1 MALAYVLQHVL
12 DCCILATMGDLLKKR
27 LQQQKF
33 SSPYQEALLNIL
45 VCADH
50 FTRRME
56 AVCAQHGITAAQY
69 NVLRILRGVYPNG
82 HARCDI
88 INRMLQAAPDVTRL
102 IDRLIRAGL
111 ARRGRSEIDGRL
123 SLTFITPQ
131 GLALLDLM
139 EPDISAS
146 DVALS
151 ELISERDA
159 RQISKLCERIYGG
172 LE

>member
-1 MALAYVLQHVL
+1 
-12 DCCILATMGDLLKKR
+12 MGDLLKKR

-50 FTRRME
+50 LTRRME

-88 INRMLQAAPDVTRL
+88 INRMLQTAPDVTRL

-111 ARRGRSEIDGRL
+111 ARRGRSEIDARL
-123 SLTFITPQ
+123 SLTFITEQ
-131 GLALLDLM
+131 GLELLAVMD
-139 EPDISAS
+139 PDILAGE
-146 DVALS
+146 LS
-151 ELISERDA
+151 LAQLVSERDA
-159 RQISKLCERIYGG
+159 RQVSKLCERIYGG